1 MSERPPTRP
10 DESRPGPTMRAA
22 AAARGR
28 VAAAVLSTAFHV
40 ALIAALLFA
49 RVEPPRMVEVAPP
62 TVFIV
67 FAPPPV
73 PKPPPPPKPK
83 PPTPKPS
90 PAKPPPPPS
99 VARRSPA
106 PPRPDSL
113 PAAKTPKVAAVVSL
127 DTGSEL
133 SAGQIAGAGN
143 ADSGP
148 PGGACNMAKR
158 VQDALRKD
166 PLVRAAV
173 VGQAG
178 KATLVWNGDWVRGH
192 GEDGKGLAAVREA
205 ILWEVGFAPEAC
217 RHQSV
222 HGLIVLSVNGAGGAT
237 RLALGAGDW
246 RWSDVLRMR

>member
-1 MSERPPTRP
+1 MPKSPLTRP
-10 DESRPGPTMRAA
+10 DENHAKPTTRA

-28 VAAAVLSTAFHV
+28 MVAVVVSTAFHA
-40 ALIAALLFA
+40 ALIAGLISARAQPLR
-49 RVEPPRMVEVAPP
+49 RVEASPPPMVMV
-62 TVFIV
+62 TFT
-67 FAPPPV
+67 PPPV
-73 PKPPPPPKPK
+73 PPPPPKPA
-83 PPTPKPS
+83 TPKPS

-99 VARRSPA
+99 IARRVPA
-106 PPRPDSL
+106 PRRPDS
-113 PAAKTPKVAAVVSL
+113 PAAAKTAKVAAVASL

-133 SAGQIAGAGN
+133 SEGQLAGAGD

-158 VQDALRKD
+158 VQTALRND

-222 HGLIVLSVNGAGGAT
+222 HGLIVLSVNGAGGTT